1 MTALLA
7 LIRKDLILF
16 LSNRR
21 RVVISLVLPIMIGGF
36 FGYLTG
42 GSASKGAI
50 DVALVQ
56 QDSSAIS
63 AKIAAGLKADANL
76 HLTELTLE
84 QAQAAVRKG
93 KQTVAIVIPPGFG
106 AAAGD
111 ALFGVHEKPQIGLL
125 YDPSQKAV
133 LAMVK
138 GMLTQQVMQVV
149 STEMFSGQG
158 ATRLADRGLQDL
170 DKSGVDDADKRALRQ
185 LLGSVKEYQ
194 ARPGQGQAAPAG
206 LSAPFTTREEQMSA
220 GPVDARYNGYAH
232 SFAGMGVQFILF
244 MGIDMGIGVLLA
256 QRTGIWNRLLAA
268 PVSLS
273 TLLLARAA
281 STAVIA
287 FGLLCAIFVVAV
299 AAFGVQVASVAGFMG
314 IALAF
319 SAMTAAFG
327 LLIAAFGKTPEAARG
342 IAMIATLLMVMAG
355 GAWMPAFLFPPWM
368 QKVSLSMPTRW
379 AVDGLDAVTWRG
391 FGADAVAPG
400 VAVLFGFALVF
411 SALAVWKF
419 RREQQ

>member
-1 MTALLA
+1 M
-7 LIRKDLILF
+7 
-16 LSNRR
+16 N
-21 RVVISLVLPIMIGGF
+21 
-36 FGYLTG
+36 
-42 GSASKGAI
+42 
-50 DVALVQ
+50 
-56 QDSSAIS
+56 
-63 AKIAAGLKADANL
+63 
-76 HLTELTLE
+76 
-84 QAQAAVRKG
+84 
-93 KQTVAIVIPPGFG
+93 
-106 AAAGD
+106 
-111 ALFGVHEKPQIGLL
+111 
-125 YDPSQKAV
+125 
-133 LAMVK
+133 
-138 GMLTQQVMQVV
+138 
-149 STEMFSGQG
+149 
-158 ATRLADRGLQDL
+158 
-170 DKSGVDDADKRALRQ
+170 DADTRALRQ
-185 LLGSVKEYQ
+185 LLGSVKDYQ
-194 ARPGQGQAAPAG
+194 ARPGQGKAAQAG

-232 SFAGMGVQFILF
+232 SFGGMGVQFILF